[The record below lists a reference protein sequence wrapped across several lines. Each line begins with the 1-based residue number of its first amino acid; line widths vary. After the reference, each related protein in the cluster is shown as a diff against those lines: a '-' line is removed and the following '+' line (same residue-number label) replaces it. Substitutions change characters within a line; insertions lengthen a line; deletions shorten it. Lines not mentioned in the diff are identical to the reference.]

1 MPNLSLDLK
10 RTAVLAL
17 DFQKGI
23 VAGSA
28 MAKERNTVQKA
39 KSVLDG
45 ARLAGL
51 PVVYVVVQFREGY
64 PEISPRNRMFGGLR
78 NVQRLLIGGDDTQID
93 PSITPVKGD
102 VVVARPRVNGFFNSQ
117 LQTVLVSKDIDTLV
131 LMGIAS
137 NLVVESTARYAADS
151 DYRVIVLED
160 CCASFSV
167 EAHNFVMTNIFNRI
181 GEVSSSTEFL
191 ASLK

>member
-1 MPNLSLDLK
+1 MNLDLDMK

-23 VAGSA
+23 VGGNA
-28 MAKERNTVQKA
+28 MAKERNIVQKA
-39 KSVLDG
+39 KSALDG
-45 ARLAGL
+45 ARKAGL

-64 PEISPRNRMFGGLR
+64 PDISPRNRMFGGLR
-78 NVQRLLIGGDDTQID
+78 GTQRLLIGGDDSQID
-93 PSITPVKGD
+93 ASVAPVQGD
-102 VVVARPRVNGFFNSQ
+102 VVVTRPRMNGFFNSD
-117 LQTVLVSKDIDTLV
+117 LQTVLASRDINTLV
-131 LMGIAS
+131 LMGVAS
-137 NLVVESTARYAADS
+137 NLVVESTARYASDS
-151 DYRVIVLED
+151 DFRVIVLED

-181 GEVSSSTEFL
+181 AEVSSSADFL